1 MMTQEQMISTFKGY
15 PKPLKSSVLRKLMK
29 VFEEDLTDEMLDQAD
44 AENRELTV
52 EEKMAIVES
61 LAGSIKVDNPP
72 MTKEEVREIYYERLG
87 EKHK

>member
-29 VFEEDLTDEMLDQAD
+29 VFEDDLTDEMLDQAD

-52 EEKMAIVES
+52 EEKMAVVES
-61 LAGSIKVDNPP
+61 LAGSIKMDNPP
-72 MTKEEVREIYYERLG
+72 MTKEEVREIYYEHLA